1 MVACPV
7 SAGAASVPAQVTLD
21 IWSDVMCPWCV
32 IGLRQLD
39 RALAAMA
46 DEVSATVRFHPFELN
61 PDMPEE
67 GEEQGAHIQ
76 RKYGRTPEQSAG
88 VRESLKAAAER
99 AGYSFDYAGE
109 GEAPPAMMWNTRL
122 AHRLLTWALRDF
134 GPERQMRLKRALF
147 DAHFQA
153 RRNVSDPEVL
163 AEIAETAGL
172 PRIDALKA
180 MIDPEID
187 AMVTAGER
195 QAWDWNVTGV
205 PAVVINAKLIVPGA
219 QEPEVYADLIRKV
232 LAREAAGKA

>member
-1 MVACPV
+1 M
-7 SAGAASVPAQVTLD
+7 SASPPAKVTLD

-32 IGLRQLD
+32 IGLNQLD
-39 RALAAMA
+39 KALAGMA
-46 DEVSATVRFHPFELN
+46 GEVDATVRFHPFELN

-67 GEEQGAHIQ
+67 GEEQSAHIQ

-88 VRESLKAAAER
+88 VRETLKGAAER
-99 AGYSFDYAGE
+99 AGYSFDYTGQ
-109 GEAPPAMMWNTRL
+109 GEAPPAMMWNTRM
-122 AHRLLTWALRDF
+122 AHRLLTWAMRDF
-134 GPERQMRLKRALF
+134 GPESQVALKRALF

-163 AEIAETAGL
+163 AEVAESVGL
-172 PRIDALKA
+172 PRLNALQA
-180 MIDPEID
+180 MIDPKID
-187 AMVTAGER
+187 AIVTTEER

-205 PAVVINAKLIVPGA
+205 PAVVINGRLIVPGA